1 MALKKL
7 GTSRDSALVAT
18 GEASSGWARW
28 EEYPAWATLD
38 ASHKLD
44 LPAGRYRFEPLSG
57 RTVPYVDGSPAGAT
71 DGVTVLSGQVSL
83 YGYNESTAIITR
95 LA

>member
-1 MALKKL
+1 MALAKI

-18 GEASSGWARW
+18 GPSESGWAAW
-28 EEYPAWATLD
+28 ETYPTWATLTR
-38 ASHKLD
+38 SHQLD
-44 LPAGRYRFEPLSG
+44 LPPGRYRFEQIGG
-57 RTVPYVDGSPAGAT
+57 RIVPYIDGSPAGAT